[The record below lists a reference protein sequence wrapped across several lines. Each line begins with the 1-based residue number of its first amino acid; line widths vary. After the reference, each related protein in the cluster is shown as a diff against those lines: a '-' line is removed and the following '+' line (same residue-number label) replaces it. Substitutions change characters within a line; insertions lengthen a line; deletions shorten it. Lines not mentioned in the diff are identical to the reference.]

1 MRFSKIALV
10 RRVERKETD
19 DSAIKIFTEQ
29 VLAKVAKHDVKA
41 KIVVVDEFDHQAERE
56 QLLEFKPDLICVL
69 GGDGTFIRVVRET
82 IDLKVPYL
90 GVNFGHRGFL
100 LPFEPV
106 DFQPYLH
113 DLLSGKKPRF
123 EERRALQATLKKTS
137 GKDQVFVCVNDC
149 SVKGGIKV
157 VDLEI
162 LVDGKGYLSCS
173 GDGVL
178 VATPSGSTA
187 YNLAAGGSVM
197 APTER
202 HLAITPIC
210 CYGSVERTTGDER
223 EITIQVLKGTDA
235 VFIPDGMAAIPMSK
249 KDVVQVIAYP
259 TLFRDIIPDNH
270 EWYSY
275 VQGKLGSVRV

>member
-1 MRFSKIALV
+1 MEISKIAFV

-19 DSAIKIFTEQ
+19 DSAIKIFTER
-29 VLAKVAKHDVKA
+29 VLAKVAEHDVEA
-41 KIVVVDEFDHQAERE
+41 KIVIVDEFDHQAERE

-82 IDLKVPYL
+82 IELKTPYL

-100 LPFEPV
+100 LPFEAV

-113 DLLSGKKPRF
+113 DLLSGKEPRF
-123 EERRALQATLKKTS
+123 EERHALQAALKKKD
-137 GKDQVFVCVNDC
+137 GKDQTFVCVNDC
-149 SVKGGIKV
+149 AVKGYIKV
-157 VDLEI
+157 VDLEV

-178 VATPSGSTA
+178 IATPSGSTA

-202 HLAITPIC
+202 QLAITPIC
-210 CYGSVERTTGDER
+210 CYGSVERTIGDDR
-223 EITIQVLKGTDA
+223 KVTIKVIEGTDA
-235 VFIPDGMAAIPMSK
+235 VFTPDGMLAIPMTKEDSVR
-249 KDVVQVIAYP
+249 VVAHP
-259 TLFRDIIPDNH
+259 TTFRDIVPDNH
-270 EWYSY
+270 EWYPY
-275 VQGKLGSVRV
+275 VQGKLGAVRV